1 MIGVLKN
8 KCITSNLLNSEMQK
22 ATVVMKKKFFSTSFF
37 FIKLKCIVLQR
48 YFGYVDILCLQ

>member
-1 MIGVLKN
+1 MHFNVQKVIGVLKN

-37 FIKLKCIVLQR
+37 FYQIEVYSPAAL
-48 YFGYVDILCLQ
+48 F